1 MTTSPD
7 LSAMTPA
14 ELHVWL
20 SLKAIDIAREA
31 GGLRDSEDLRDWWRA
46 HAKKRAEADVS
57 PEQEKILIDACKAEI
72 EALGERPREPQPTEK
87 PKRRSRRR
95 RAAI

>member
-20 SLKAIDIAREA
+20 SLKAIDIAHDA
-31 GGLRDSEDLRDWWRA
+31 GGLRDSEDLRDWWRS
-46 HAKKRAEADVS
+46 HAKRRAEANVS
-57 PEQEKILIDACKAEI
+57 PEQEQILIDACKTKI
-72 EALGERPREPQPTEK
+72 EALGERPREPAPAER
-87 PKRRSRRR
+87 PKRRARRR